1 MTDRPI
7 IFSAPMV
14 KALIA
19 GRKSQTR
26 RILKPQPDYLPGR
39 LSSPHRDDDG
49 QWVQT
54 ATDWQYSESL
64 GNYEPERESNVP
76 LRLCYAPGDR
86 LYVREA
92 CDIPRP
98 GVAQILYRSDHPA
111 SASIGIKWHP
121 SIHMPRWVSR
131 LTMTV
136 TDVRVERLNDISEAD
151 AWAEGCR
158 PGEMND
164 LGNPFPADEPDPS
177 GIGERGWDCA
187 GDWFADLW
195 NTIHGPEAWDA
206 NPWVVAISFDVRRG
220 NIDMTAPSV
229 QVPA

>member
-7 IFSAPMV
+7 IFSEPMV

-19 GRKSQTR
+19 GRKTQTR
-26 RILKPQPDYLPGR
+26 RLC
-39 LSSPHRDDDG
+39 
-49 QWVQT
+49 
-54 ATDWQYSESL
+54 
-64 GNYEPERESNVP
+64 EPTTRIG
-76 LRLCYAPGDR
+76 YALGDR

-92 CDIPRP
+92 FQGHSAYEAHGYKPSDWGNKPIWYCADGEPDP
-98 GVAQILYRSDHPA
+98 LY
-111 SASIGIKWHP
+111 SASIRKRP
-121 SIHMPRWVSR
+121 SIHMPRWASR
-131 LTMTV
+131 LTLTV
-136 TDVRVERLNDISEAD
+136 TDVRVQRLNDISEAD

-187 GDWFADLW
+187 GDWFADLC
-195 NTIHGPEAWDA
+195 NTIHGPSAWDA

-220 NIDMTAPSV
+220 NIDMTPA
-229 QVPA
+229 VPA